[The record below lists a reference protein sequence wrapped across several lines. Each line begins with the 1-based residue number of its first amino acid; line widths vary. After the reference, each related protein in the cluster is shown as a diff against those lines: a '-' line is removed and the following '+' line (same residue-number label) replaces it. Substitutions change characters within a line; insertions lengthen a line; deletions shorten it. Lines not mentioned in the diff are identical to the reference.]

1 MDSTLTNTHD
11 KKEETPVIR
20 HESNGVKIT
29 ITFTEK
35 TGEGN
40 VKERILDV
48 LTGAYEKRIRGDG
61 NTI

>member
-1 MDSTLTNTHD
+1 MDSTLTITHD
-11 KKEETPVIR
+11 KKEETPVIW
-20 HESNGVKIT
+20 HEGNSVKIT

-48 LTGAYEKRIRGDG
+48 LTGAYEKRILLE
-61 NTI
+61 